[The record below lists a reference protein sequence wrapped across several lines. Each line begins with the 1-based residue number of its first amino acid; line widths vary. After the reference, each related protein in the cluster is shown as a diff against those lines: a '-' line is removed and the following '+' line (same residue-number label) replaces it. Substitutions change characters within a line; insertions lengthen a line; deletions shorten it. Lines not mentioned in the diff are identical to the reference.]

1 MFLISGKLSI
11 FIIKI
16 GKIIIPLATKNNVK
30 KKFNL
35 INLILKNLFIFFCI
49 KNNFL
54 LIKNWVITVKKI

>member
-35 INLILKNLFIFFCI
+35 INLILKNLFIFF
-49 KNNFL
+49 L
-54 LIKNWVITVKKI
+54 YKK

>member
-54 LIKNWVITVKKI
+54 LIKN